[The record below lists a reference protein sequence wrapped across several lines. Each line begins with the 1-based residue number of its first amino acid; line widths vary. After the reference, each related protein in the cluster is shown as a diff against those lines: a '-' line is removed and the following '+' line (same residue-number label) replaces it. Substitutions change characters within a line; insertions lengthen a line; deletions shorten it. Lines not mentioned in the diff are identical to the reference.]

1 MSKPAANTNK
11 FTLISDIVKC
21 YYEKNCEQSNIFLGL
36 ISMLANIPE
45 MFEELTEKNKDTLRV
60 LLLVLRM
67 ELGSVRAEIVRSIF
81 ENAGCIRLTKIELL
95 KVMPNIDLCYADNSI
110 QEPYYLSYRK
120 YMNTAILL
128 SRMANMQKINIFEYA
143 DDA

>member
-1 MSKPAANTNK
+1 
-11 FTLISDIVKC
+11 
-21 YYEKNCEQSNIFLGL
+21 
-36 ISMLANIPE
+36 MLANIPE

-95 KVMPNIDLCYADNSI
+95 KVMPNVDLCYADNSI